1 MTDRIEELLR
11 ALGFRDRDLL
21 LLLRE
26 EGLFESDELTDLE
39 AEELRVALCLMQD
52 LGVNA
57 AGVEVVLRMR
67 RRLLVLQERAE
78 EALRLLLEDQRR

>member
-1 MTDRIEELLR
+1 MSERIEELLR
-11 ALGFRDRDLL
+11 VLGIRDHGLL
-21 LLLRE
+21 RLLRE
-26 EGLFESDELTDLE
+26 EGLFEAEELSDLE
-39 AEELRVALCLMQD
+39 ADELRVALCLMQD

-78 EALRLLLEDQRR
+78 EALRALLEERR